1 MNLNRT
7 KILTVAGTR
16 PEFIKLSETIKAIDK
31 YYNQIIVN
39 TNQNF
44 EYELN
49 KIFFKELKI
58 RKPDYSFE
66 TEKKIGIAKIA
77 DNFVRFENI
86 CIKEKPDAVLILGD
100 TNTALIA
107 YVAKRYKIP
116 IFHIEAGNRCFDQRV
131 PEEINRKIIDH
142 ISDVN
147 LVYSDIARSYLL
159 KENLDPSRVINVG
172 SPILEIFNKN
182 KLKINK

>member
-66 TEKKIGIAKIA
+66 TEKK
-77 DNFVRFENI
+77 
-86 CIKEKPDAVLILGD
+86 
-100 TNTALIA
+100 
-107 YVAKRYKIP
+107 
-116 IFHIEAGNRCFDQRV
+116 NRNC
-131 PEEINRKIIDH
+131 
-142 ISDVN
+142 
-147 LVYSDIARSYLL
+147 
-159 KENLDPSRVINVG
+159 
-172 SPILEIFNKN
+172 KN
-182 KLKINK
+182 C